1 MKYISNEEIVS
12 LGLSSADMLEWVGD
26 MIKHKSEC
34 LLPAKISMKQEGHIF
49 YNVMPCIL
57 PAQKLAGVKLVNRYP
72 ERTPSLK
79 SNLMLYDL
87 ESGDI
92 KAIMDADYIT
102 KWRTAAVA
110 VHSLKLFA
118 KSNYKTVAFIGLGE
132 IGQATLKVFVD
143 TLDRDVTIRIFNYK
157 DRAEGIIKEYSEFS
171 EKHKIKWE
179 KYDDYLQMVKGCDVI
194 VSSITYA
201 EKDFA
206 DESVYEKG
214 CLLIPVHTLGF
225 QGCDLTFDK
234 IFGDDR
240 GHIEGFK
247 YFNSFRSFAEVAD
260 VVSSKCKGREN
271 DEERIIAYNIGI
283 ALHDMYYAGKIFDM
297 ISHEK

>member
-1 MKYISNEEIVS
+1 MRYISNGEIEK
-12 LGLSSADMLEWVGD
+12 LGISSNDMLEWAGD
-26 MIKHKSEC
+26 MIKYKSEC
-34 LLPAKISMKQEGHIF
+34 VLPAKISMKQEGHIF

-57 PAQKLAGVKLVNRYP
+57 PKQKLAGVKLVNRYP
-72 ERTPSLK
+72 MRDPSLK

-87 ESGDI
+87 DSGDI
-92 KAIMDADYIT
+92 KAVMDADFIT

-118 KSNYKTVAFIGLGE
+118 KSDYKTVAFIGLGE
-132 IGQATLKVFVD
+132 IGKATLKVFFD
-143 TLDRDVTIRIFNYK
+143 TIDRDMTIRIFNYK
-157 DRAEGIIKEYSEFS
+157 NRADEIIGEYYVNNQ
-171 EKHKIKWE
+171 KHNIKWE

-234 IFGDDR
+234 IFGDDK

-247 YFNSFRSFAEVAD
+247 YFDRFKSFAEVAD
-260 VVSSKCKGREN
+260 VVNGKCSGREN

-283 ALHDMYYAGKIFDM
+283 ALHDIYYAGKICSL
-297 ISHEK
+297 IETK

>member
-1 MKYISNEEIVS
+1 MRYISNGEIEK
-12 LGLSSADMLEWVGD
+12 LGISSNDMLEWAGD

-34 LLPAKISMKQEGHIF
+34 VLPAKISMKQEGHIF

-57 PAQKLAGVKLVNRYP
+57 PKQKLAGVKLVNRYP
-72 ERTPSLK
+72 MRDPSLK

-87 ESGDI
+87 DIGEI
-92 KAIMDADYIT
+92 KAVMDADFIT

-118 KSNYKTVAFIGLGE
+118 KSDYKTVAFIGLGE
-132 IGQATLKVFVD
+132 IGKATLKVFFD
-143 TLDRDVTIRIFNYK
+143 TIDRDMTIRIFNYK
-157 DRAEGIIKEYSEFS
+157 DRAEVIIKEYSEFS
-171 EKHKIKWE
+171 GKHKIKWE

-234 IFGDDR
+234 IFGDDK

-247 YFNSFRSFAEVAD
+247 YFDRFRSFNEVAD
-260 VVSSKCKGREN
+260 VVNRKCSGREN

-283 ALHDMYYAGKIFDM
+283 ALHDIYYAGKICAL
-297 ISHEK
+297 IETK

>member
-1 MKYISNEEIVS
+1 MRYISNGEIEK
-12 LGLSSADMLEWVGD
+12 LGISSNDMLEWAGD

-34 LLPAKISMKQEGHIF
+34 VLPAKISMKQEGHIF

-57 PAQKLAGVKLVNRYP
+57 PKQKLAGVKLVNRYP
-72 ERTPSLK
+72 MRAPSLK

-87 ESGDI
+87 DSGDI
-92 KAIMDADYIT
+92 KAVMDADFIT

-118 KSNYKTVAFIGLGE
+118 KSDYKTVAFIGLGE
-132 IGQATLKVFVD
+132 IGKATLKVFFD
-143 TLDRDVTIRIFNYK
+143 TIDRDMTIRIFNYK
-157 DRAEGIIKEYSEFS
+157 NRADEIIGEYYVNNQ
-171 EKHKIKWE
+171 KHNIKWE

-234 IFGDDR
+234 IFGDDK

-247 YFNSFRSFAEVAD
+247 YFDRFKSFAEVAD
-260 VVSSKCKGREN
+260 VVNGKCSGREN

-283 ALHDMYYAGKIFDM
+283 ALHDIYYAGKICSL
-297 ISHEK
+297 IETK